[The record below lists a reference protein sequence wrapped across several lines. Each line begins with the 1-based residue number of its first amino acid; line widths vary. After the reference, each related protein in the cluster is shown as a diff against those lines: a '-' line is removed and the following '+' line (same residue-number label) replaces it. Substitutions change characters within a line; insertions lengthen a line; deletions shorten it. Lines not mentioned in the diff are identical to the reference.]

1 MKTVEYDEDYAEE
14 ETILESTTSFKPS
27 YASLDKKEIETNLEP
42 PVKQPKVQK
51 KRCKTDGQNKSKNY
65 FDTMKNRAL
74 EEITNYDIENIYHNT
89 FKITKLNVST
99 GRTSARVANRFQN
112 HYLVEFG
119 EQTVTCSCM
128 AYVEIISKMQDKIC
142 KHIAMVLIM
151 SKHAKIASY
160 AGNHMLANNDY
171 DTLMEVLKTHPG
183 RNPQRDT
190 SASPPIFK
198 RPPTRCD
205 RKAFSSFDAAMNSA
219 EENRWWVEIY
229 SSNGGPKC
237 RTCGTQIKN
246 NTLCITS
253 DVIGTRPDPS
263 RQTRKLYLTI
273 NTFRFCFNN
282 YCALNVPPHQK
293 KMKKFC
299 PMRELSCMYVD
310 QKYFADVVRLFASSN
325 VDIRK

>member
-1 MKTVEYDEDYAEE
+1 M
-14 ETILESTTSFKPS
+14 
-27 YASLDKKEIETNLEP
+27 
-42 PVKQPKVQK
+42 
-51 KRCKTDGQNKSKNY
+51 CKN
-65 FDTMKNRAL
+65 
-74 EEITNYDIENIYHNT
+74 
-89 FKITKLNVST
+89 
-99 GRTSARVANRFQN
+99 
-112 HYLVEFG
+112 
-119 EQTVTCSCM
+119 
-128 AYVEIISKMQDKIC
+128 
-142 KHIAMVLIM
+142 
-151 SKHAKIASY
+151 AKIASY
-160 AGNHMLANNDY
+160 AGNRMLTNNDY

-237 RTCGTQIKN
+237 RTCAAQIKN

-273 NTFRFCFNN
+273 NTKI
-282 YCALNVPPHQK
+282 LL
-293 KMKKFC
+293 
-299 PMRELSCMYVD
+299 E
-310 QKYFADVVRLFASSN
+310 
-325 VDIRK
+325 